1 MSAHAQTPS
10 AAKAPIAKSAPP
22 NFDKPDEEKRNPS
35 ASLVVDSSPYAT
47 SLARGAMKDPISPSE
62 RSSSSP
68 CCSTSLARGA
78 IQDPLR
84 RASPASSS
92 YAIFAPFLS
101 QRERRKPL
109 SVRPIARPVPP
120 TRLALRSCRQGERC
134 TSNDISRYKRKIR
147 VYRLV
152 CPSSRKA

>member
-84 RASPASSS
+84 RASPANSPF
-92 YAIFAPFLS
+92 ATFAPL
-101 QRERRKPL
+101 L
-109 SVRPIARPVPP
+109 SVRRVMQKP
-120 TRLALRSCRQGERC
+120 TRRALHASSPYATFAPLLSARGPMHLKPHVAIQTGVPC
-134 TSNDISRYKRKIR
+134 ISYG
-147 VYRLV
+147 
-152 CPSSRKA
+152 C